1 MLPGGSHQRRPKHD
15 AEAAPGEKPVDEPA
29 SKYARI
35 QWFVVLWLV
44 FDNVLL
50 TFGSLGKKS
59 SRAVF
64 FHAEMLVYPIS
75 ISLLMLYIFGTLD
88 APAVGT
94 RAICIWVGFWVY
106 QAVFSAAAMWARGHP
121 FLDGLSMFIFFLFTA
136 AAFGWLIRIL
146 REELRALSGSL
157 DETTSRITTRL
168 LEIMGLQA
176 ALMVIG
182 FTHGIEKSAYG
193 RVAMTSFFA
202 VSLIMTWLFSLAIID
217 VAGLDPVAAATQL
230 QLRPIEALAL
240 FSTGLLVL
248 SGLASYV
255 LSEQSEPKKST
266 IRTVGWVF
274 IFSIVGAFFS
284 AARIVWVARRRRRS
298 KVRED
303 PSPPA

>member
-50 TFGSLGKKS
+50 TFGSLGKKR

-121 FLDGLSMFIFFLFTA
+121 FLDGLSMFIFFCHYTA
-136 AAFGWLIRIL
+136 
-146 REELRALSGSL
+146 
-157 DETTSRITTRL
+157 DN
-168 LEIMGLQA
+168 
-176 ALMVIG
+176 
-182 FTHGIEKSAYG
+182 
-193 RVAMTSFFA
+193 
-202 VSLIMTWLFSLAIID
+202 
-217 VAGLDPVAAATQL
+217 
-230 QLRPIEALAL
+230 
-240 FSTGLLVL
+240 
-248 SGLASYV
+248 
-255 LSEQSEPKKST
+255 
-266 IRTVGWVF
+266 
-274 IFSIVGAFFS
+274 
-284 AARIVWVARRRRRS
+284 
-298 KVRED
+298 
-303 PSPPA
+303 

>member
-15 AEAAPGEKPVDEPA
+15 AEAAPAEEQVDEPA

-35 QWFVVLWLV
+35 QWCIVTWLV
-44 FDNVLL
+44 CDNVLL
-50 TFGSLGKKS
+50 TFASLGKKS
-59 SRAVF
+59 IR
-64 FHAEMLVYPIS
+64 HLMLNVETLMFPTC
-75 ISLLMLYIFGTLD
+75 ISLCMLYAFGTID
-88 APAVGT
+88 SSAVG
-94 RAICIWVGFWVY
+94 RRSLVVWVLFWVY
-106 QAVFSAAAMWARGHP
+106 QAVFSATATWARGQP
-121 FLDGLSMFIFFLFTA
+121 FHEGLVLGLFFLFTA
-136 AAFGWLIRIL
+136 TAFGGLIRTL
-146 REELRALSGSL
+146 REELRATGSL
-157 DETTSRITTRL
+157 DTTISRITTRL
-168 LEIMGLQA
+168 LEIMALQA
-176 ALMVIG
+176 ALVVIG
-182 FTHGIEKSAYG
+182 LTRGLGRSAYG
-193 RVAMTSFFA
+193 RIAMTSFFSM
-202 VSLIMTWLFSLAIID
+202 SLTMTWLFSLAIID

-230 QLRPIEALAL
+230 RLRPIEAFSL
-240 FSTGLLVL
+240 FFTGLLVL

>member
-1 MLPGGSHQRRPKHD
+1 M
-15 AEAAPGEKPVDEPA
+15 
-29 SKYARI
+29 
-35 QWFVVLWLV
+35 
-44 FDNVLL
+44 
-50 TFGSLGKKS
+50 
-59 SRAVF
+59 

-88 APAVGT
+88 SLAVGT

-136 AAFGWLIRIL
+136 TAFGGLIRIL
-146 REELRALSGSL
+146 REELRALGSL
-157 DETTSRITTRL
+157 DTTTSRITTRL
-168 LEIMGLQA
+168 LEIMAFQA
-176 ALMVIG
+176 ALAVIG
-182 FTHGIEKSAYG
+182 FTHGIARSAYG
-193 RVAMTSFFA
+193 RIAMTSFFA

-217 VAGLDPVAAATQL
+217 VAGLDTVAAATQL

-255 LSEQSEPKKST
+255 LSEQSHPEKST
-266 IRTVGWVF
+266 IRIVGWVF

-284 AARIVWVARRRRRS
+284 AARIVFAARRRRRS
-298 KVRED
+298 KVREEPD
-303 PSPPA
+303 ALA

>member
-15 AEAAPGEKPVDEPA
+15 AEAAPAEKQVDEPL

-35 QWFVVLWLV
+35 QWCIVTWLV
-44 FDNVLL
+44 CDNVLL
-50 TFGSLGKKS
+50 TFASLGKKS
-59 SRAVF
+59 IR
-64 FHAEMLVYPIS
+64 HLMLNVETLMFPTC
-75 ISLLMLYIFGTLD
+75 ISLCMLYAFGTID
-88 APAVGT
+88 SSAVG
-94 RAICIWVGFWVY
+94 RRSLVVWVLFWVY
-106 QAVFSAAAMWARGHP
+106 QAVFSATATWARGQP
-121 FLDGLSMFIFFLFTA
+121 FHEGLVLGLFFLFTA
-136 AAFGWLIRIL
+136 TAFGGLIRTL
-146 REELRALSGSL
+146 REELRATGSL
-157 DETTSRITTRL
+157 DTTISRITTRL

-303 PSPPA
+303 PSPPT